1 MNRLYVME
9 VEIKMGSRS
18 IKPYANVQF
27 RQFKE
32 AMKELAKNK
41 NLTLD
46 AAEKAIGLEADF
58 TEQVFRGIKEL
69 TLADVIK
76 ISKYFNTT
84 MDSVLDGGN
93 YELRMTKIYSFDEL
107 SSQYFEEC
115 LNLYVQVLDIKN
127 MSFWKSSNWI
137 KRIQEKEAKLE
148 AAEQRL
154 MERFK
159 KYMDESESRTD
170 KSITVS
176 NCCDEVLISEL
187 IKRGFKVEKGKENGE
202 TANKSSR

>member
-1 MNRLYVME
+1 
-9 VEIKMGSRS
+9 MGSRS

-93 YELRMTKIYSFDEL
+93 YEMRMDKIYSFDEL
-107 SSQYFEEC
+107 LSQYFEEC
-115 LNLYVQVLDIKN
+115 LNLYIQVLDAKN
-127 MSFWKSSNWI
+127 MNFWKSNNCI
-137 KRIQEKEAKLE
+137 KRLQEKEAKLE

-159 KYMDESESRTD
+159 KYMDESDRRTNE
-170 KSITVS
+170 SITVS
-176 NCCDEVLISEL
+176 KCRDEILIDEL
-187 IKRGFKVEKGKENGE
+187 IKRGFKIEKGKEDGK
-202 TANKSSR
+202 TANKSGR

>member
-1 MNRLYVME
+1 
-9 VEIKMGSRS
+9 MGSRS